1 MEQMGS
7 DAGIVILM
15 DGEAS
20 FRVNPFHVFIQEVR
34 MFLRKPM
41 LIVTFSAVAFI
52 PTLYAGFLI
61 KGAWDPYSKLEEL
74 PVAVVNQDQGA
85 AVDGEPMSAGDEFVE
100 ELRKNQS
107 FGWRFVDE
115 NEAREGMVSN
125 RYYATITIPAGFSAA
140 VASLTSDNPRQAE
153 IVYESNSYY
162 NFVAGQISENATKE
176 LKSKL
181 SQNLTEAYSKSI
193 LTQFETLSSGLAKAS
208 EGATELNGGAIK
220 LREGIVNVTNN
231 LEKLKTGA
239 NKLNDSTGLLY
250 NGSVKL
256 RDGIRGL
263 FNGINKLQNGVSKLS
278 AADKQLQKGADE
290 LVTGMTSLDTGIRV
304 STEGAD
310 QLTEGL
316 QAAAEGSDQLESGL
330 AASLTAS
337 GKLSDAASAITK
349 ELERLQDSN
358 AELAADSQFQQLL
371 AMSQGAAKGAR
382 ELASGQSSLLDG
394 SRDLNKAQQRLLQ
407 GSQKLSDGG
416 QKLLQGVSRLQTGGQ
431 KLSDGLKQYSTN
443 FAQLAPGMKQ
453 VSAGAG
459 KLDSGSESLRSGLQ
473 QLQGGSSELADG
485 AAQLHQGG
493 TQLNEGAAALTGGTG
508 EMAVKLKEA
517 AQGSAE
523 LKADDRTLE
532 LFTHPV
538 AIKANDDRH
547 IKKYGYGIAPYFLS
561 IAFFAG
567 SLIFTTIF
575 SPRNSSVED
584 AAGLKLFISKS
595 LTFILMSLAQSLI
608 VCTLLVFVLG
618 LKVQSIPLFYVY
630 TMVVGLVFMLICQ
643 AFVTWLDQPGRFL
656 LLLLM
661 IFQLVS
667 SAGTFP
673 LELLPGW
680 AKAIHPWMPM
690 SYSIQGFRDV
700 ISSGDYSD
708 MWRQAAVLSIYGA
721 VFFVLTLI
729 YFLLRREGRVQEQQM
744 PA

>member
-1 MEQMGS
+1 M
-7 DAGIVILM
+7 
-15 DGEAS
+15 
-20 FRVNPFHVFIQEVR
+20 NPFDVFVQEVR

-41 LIVTFSAVAFI
+41 LIVTFTAVAFI

-74 PVAVVNQDQGA
+74 PVAVVNLDQGA
-85 AVDGEPMSAGDEFVE
+85 SVDGEPMKIGEEFAQ

-115 NEAREGMVSN
+115 NEAREGMESN
-125 RYYATITIPAGFSAA
+125 RYYATITIPTEFSSA

-176 LKSKL
+176 LKSQL

-193 LTQFETLSSGLAKAS
+193 LAQFETLSGGLAKAS
-208 EGATELNGGAIK
+208 EGAVELDDGAIK

-231 LEKLKTGA
+231 LEKLATGA
-239 NKLNDSTGLLY
+239 NKLTDSAGLLHT
-250 NGSVKL
+250 GSVTLHKGVA
-256 RDGIRGL
+256 DL
-263 FNGINKLQNGVSKLS
+263 FDGINKLQNGISKLS
-278 AADKQLQKGADE
+278 AADKQLVKGADE
-290 LVTGMTSLDTGIRV
+290 LVAGMPVLDAGIRAT
-304 STEGAD
+304 SEGAD
-310 QLTEGL
+310 QLTAGL
-316 QAAAEGSDQLESGL
+316 RAAEEGSSQLESGL
-330 AASLTAS
+330 TASLSAS
-337 GKLSDAASAITK
+337 GKLSDAVSAIAE
-349 ELERLQDSN
+349 ELERLQNSN
-358 AELAADSQFQQLL
+358 AELAADSQFQKLL

-382 ELASGQSSLLDG
+382 ELASGQSRLLEG
-394 SRDLNKAQQRLLQ
+394 SRDLNKAQQKLLQ
-407 GSQKLSDGG
+407 GGQKLSDGG
-416 QKLLQGVSRLQTGGQ
+416 QKLLQGAARLKTGGE
-431 KLSDGLKQYSTN
+431 KLSVGLKQFSTN
-443 FAQLAPGMKQ
+443 FTQLAPGMNQ
-453 VSAGAG
+453 LAIGAA
-459 KLDSGSESLRSGLQ
+459 KLKGGSQRLQSGLQ
-473 QLQGGSSELADG
+473 QLQGGGSELADG
-485 AAQLHQGG
+485 AAKLHQGG
-493 TQLNEGAAALTGGTG
+493 TQLNEGATALAAGTW
-508 EMAVKLKEA
+508 ELAVKLKEA

-567 SLIFTTIF
+567 ALIFTTIF

-643 AFVTWLDQPGRFL
+643 AFVTWLDQPGRFF

-708 MWRQAAVLSIYGA
+708 MWRQAALLSVYGA